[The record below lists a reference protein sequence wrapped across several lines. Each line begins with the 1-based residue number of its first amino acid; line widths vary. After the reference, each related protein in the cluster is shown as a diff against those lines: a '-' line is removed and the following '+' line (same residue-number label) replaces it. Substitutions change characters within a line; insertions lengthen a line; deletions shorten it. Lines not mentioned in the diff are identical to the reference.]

1 MMILIKGLR
10 DNVQKALKTE
20 VKERQGKETREEAL
34 ERFEKET
41 KVKANAR
48 EQVTSLL
55 SFKEA
60 LSTGTGTAPE
70 HTQPISSHRLAQNDS
85 FSTPKP

>member
-20 VKERQGKETREEAL
+20 VKERQGKETREEAQ

-60 LSTGTGTAPE
+60 LSTGSAPQ
-70 HTQPISSHRLAQNDS
+70 HPQPFSRHRLAQSDS
-85 FSTPKP
+85 YSTLKP